1 MIGLQFFLNIIFY
14 EITVE
19 NVFAFVKLTILVNFG
34 DRLPLA
40 LAGLIYWAWGVRG
53 LQNIRLKLLH
63 DP

>member
-1 MIGLQFFLNIIFY
+1 VIGLQFFLNIIFY

-40 LAGLIYWAWGVRG
+40 FGRTY
-53 LQNIRLKLLH
+53 LLGMGSEGTSKY
-63 DP
+63 